1 MPSQAS
7 SFFFRKFSVSSSDCS
22 THFHAS
28 PHWALISEGIGISLP
43 GNSDSLAVLSI
54 FMAAVVVENVT
65 TVVITFLRISPLFLP
80 HTQKQDTGKTDIPF
94 LMIFFIS
101 CKGSSSYLAWIRE
114 SLWMSFR
121 FPSTKR
127 SVLCLRRTS
136 MKPSV
141 WRPAWKNVWLWE
153 RRDRTWWSRWLLRI
167 KSILKK
173 IKIMLAFSEK
183 LV

>member
-1 MPSQAS
+1 MKM
-7 SFFFRKFSVSSSDCS
+7 RKFSKISVLLHTTNNIRFIPEHDRCHPRPVPFFSGNFLFPPLIAPRIS
-22 THFHAS
+22 S

-101 CKGSSSYLAWIRE
+101 CKGSSSYLAWIYPFA
-114 SLWMSFR
+114 FR
-121 FPSTKR
+121 VSAQ
-127 SVLCLRRTS
+127 RTA
-136 MKPSV
+136 P
-141 WRPAWKNVWLWE
+141 PAAPLTVLWE
-153 RRDRTWWSRWLLRI
+153 SPMNL
-167 KSILKK
+167 
-173 IKIMLAFSEK
+173 
-183 LV
+183 

>member
-7 SFFFRKFSVSSSDCS
+7 SFFFRNFSVSSSDCS

-43 GNSDSLAVLSI
+43 ENSDSLAVFYI

-101 CKGSSSYLAWIRE
+101 CKGSSSYLAWIYPFA
-114 SLWMSFR
+114 FR
-121 FPSTKR
+121 VSAQ
-127 SVLCLRRTS
+127 RTA
-136 MKPSV
+136 P
-141 WRPAWKNVWLWE
+141 PAAPLTVLWE
-153 RRDRTWWSRWLLRI
+153 SPMNL
-167 KSILKK
+167 
-173 IKIMLAFSEK
+173 
-183 LV
+183 

>member
-1 MPSQAS
+1 MRKFSKISVLLHTTNNIRFIPEHDRCHPRPVP
-7 SFFFRKFSVSSSDCS
+7 FFFRKFSVSSSDCS

-101 CKGSSSYLAWIRE
+101 CKGSSSYLAWIYPFA
-114 SLWMSFR
+114 FR
-121 FPSTKR
+121 VSAQ
-127 SVLCLRRTS
+127 RTA
-136 MKPSV
+136 P
-141 WRPAWKNVWLWE
+141 PAAPLTVLWE
-153 RRDRTWWSRWLLRI
+153 SPMNL
-167 KSILKK
+167 
-173 IKIMLAFSEK
+173 
-183 LV
+183 